1 MATPSTQT
9 RSLGISLTQ
18 PLCERTLPT
27 QARATGCGCFP
38 YALKICT
45 SGHLL
50 SGLSH
55 LTPPRGLAASLCPP
69 TQPPPCSC
77 QQDLSKT
84 YAGCVSPPWPF
95 PQPMSLWAP
104 ASSPTALLPPTA
116 PPSPESLSP
125 QSLCLKARPPKSLYG
140 HSFHPCNFS

>member
-9 RSLGISLTQ
+9 MSLGISLTQ

-27 QARATGCGCFP
+27 QARAEGCGCFP
-38 YALKICT
+38 CALKSCT
-45 SGHLL
+45 SGHLPVRAEPPHPSQRIGCL
-50 SGLSH
+50 SLPPLS
-55 LTPPRGLAASLCPP
+55 LLPAAASRIFQKHML
-69 TQPPPCSC
+69 
-77 QQDLSKT
+77 D
-84 YAGCVSPPWPF
+84 VSPFLGPSH
-95 PQPMSLWAP
+95 SLWAP
-104 ASSPTALLPPTA
+104 ASSPAALLPPTA